1 MNVNLGYRNSE
12 KKRKQ
17 NETKK
22 KKKKPE
28 ERERE
33 YIRRKMKDQGIS
45 RTRQEN

>member
-22 KKKKPE
+22 KKKTE

-33 YIRRKMKDQGIS
+33 YMRRKMKDQGIS
-45 RTRQEN
+45 RTRLEN

>member
-22 KKKKPE
+22 KKKTE

-33 YIRRKMKDQGIS
+33 YMRRKMKDQGIS